1 MISQTYKDLVAL
13 GVPISLNNT
22 PLDGLASAKGMK
34 IVGRNFGWIDVYP
47 AGGTDIGGTCR
58 FTYKTVGSLSKV
70 GCLLASHLW
79 GTGLTGGRAESTAS
93 SRRIWMSQ
101 TAYEYASNTTYDALY
116 AKLTAV
122 VYPDSPAV
130 ATDGVGINIPAATN
144 FFVRHY
150 IKIANLPT
158 GTPTALAILGGSLAA
173 QAWYYVVTR
182 TENGIESGPTA
193 EFTATASVANLAI
206 AITIVDTASASADY
220 YSVYRS
226 SAAAGTKQF
235 LGSTNGRTK
244 RFVDDGSYTVDT
256 TINPPAAATYDFNRV
271 ACISG
276 DCSSHVS
283 SFGTGANFV
292 SATGTFNNSGF
303 GFVGGVAPLC
313 VVGDDRS
320 GKSVLWLGDSIW
332 AGKGF
337 AKVSGIYPQTK
348 NMVDLSFSDG
358 EINSLNASFAGSSL
372 REMMRQTISG
382 GARSRLKLIPYSD
395 YVIDEHGT
403 NDLGAGSTFLELASD
418 KLSLAAYVKRF
429 GGRFVIT
436 TITPRVTTTNGC
448 VTVASQTVGGTE
460 TYRTQFNSWVRAGC
474 PVNASGI
481 ADMAG
486 NPSPLVSS
494 YIDLAAP
501 YEVNASNVVTLNGG
515 FWKVPTTPAAT
526 FTLSGTPTTSSLPT
540 TVSSMTANDQVSRVV
555 KVTSGAR
562 SGQYAVVSAN
572 TTSTLTIYNS
582 GQTTV
587 QSGVAV
593 PFLSGAP
600 AAGDTIEV
608 YDVMANEGLHPSI
621 YGHAQLAAII
631 RAWLLANV
639 I

>member
-1 MISQTYKDLVAL
+1 MAK
-13 GVPISLNNT
+13 T
-22 PLDGLASAKGMK
+22 PPFVNSMAVYYDGLASAKGMK
-34 IVGRNFGWIDVYP
+34 IVGRNFGWIDTY
-47 AGGTDIGGTCR
+47 AMGGTDIGGTCR
-58 FTYKTVGSLSKV
+58 FTYKTISPISRL
-70 GCLLASHLW
+70 GCLLASHGW
-79 GTGLTGGRAESTAS
+79 GTGLTGVRAEATVS
-93 SRRIWMSQ
+93 SRRIWQTQ
-101 TAYEYASNTTYDALY
+101 TAYEYSSTSTYDTFSS
-116 AKLTAV
+116 KVTAV

-144 FFVRHY
+144 FNVRHY

-158 GTPTALAILGGSLAA
+158 GTPTAAAIAGGTLAA
-173 QAWYYVVTR
+173 QAWYYVITR

-193 EFTATASVANLAI
+193 EFTATTSASNLAI
-206 AITIVDTASASADY
+206 AITIVDTASVSADY

-256 TINPPAAATYDFNRV
+256 TINPPAASTYEFNRI

-283 SFGTGANFV
+283 STGNGANFV

-313 VVGDDRS
+313 VIGDDRS

-358 EINSLNASFAGSSL
+358 EINSLNSSFGGSSL
-372 REMMRQTISG
+372 REMMRQTITG

-403 NDLGAGSTFLELASD
+403 NDLAAGSTFLELAAD
-418 KLSLAAYVKRF
+418 KLALAAYVKRF
-429 GGRFVIT
+429 GGRFVTT
-436 TITPRVTTTNGC
+436 TIMPRVTTTDGC
-448 VTVASQTVGGTE
+448 VTVAGQTVSSIE
-460 TYRTQFNSWVRAGC
+460 TYRPQFNSWVRAGC
-474 PVNASGI
+474 PVNSSGV

-486 NPSPLVSS
+486 TPSPLVYS
-494 YIDLAAP
+494 YIDLAAAC
-501 YEVNASNVVTLNGG
+501 EVNSSNVLTLNGG
-515 FWKVPTTPAAT
+515 FWQAPSAPAAT

-540 TVSSMTANDQVSRVV
+540 TVSTMTANDQVSRVV
-555 KVTSGAR
+555 KVTSGVRA
-562 SGQYAVVSAN
+562 GQYAVVSTN
-572 TTSTLTIYNS
+572 TTSTITIYNS
-582 GQTTV
+582 GQTTL

-593 PFLSGAP
+593 PYLLGAP

-608 YDVMANEGLHPSI
+608 YDVYTNEGLHPSV
-621 YGHAQLAAII
+621 YGHAQFAQVI
-631 RAWLLANV
+631 RAWLVANV

>member
-1 MISQTYKDLVAL
+1 MSK
-13 GVPISLNNT
+13 T
-22 PLDGLASAKGMK
+22 PPFNKNMAVYYDGLASANGMK
-34 IVGRNFGWIDVYP
+34 IVGRNFGWIDSYP
-47 AGGTDIGGTCR
+47 VGGTDIGGTCR

-70 GCLLASHLW
+70 GCLLASHIW
-79 GTGLTGGRAESTAS
+79 GTGLTGARAEATVS

-116 AKLTAV
+116 DKLTAV

-158 GTPTALAILGGSLAA
+158 GTPTALAIVGGTLAA

-220 YSVYRS
+220 YSIYRS

-256 TINPPAAATYDFNRV
+256 TINPPAASTYDFNRI

-283 SFGTGANFV
+283 STGTGANFV
-292 SATGTFNNSGF
+292 SATGTFTNSGF

-358 EINSLNASFAGSSL
+358 EINSLNSSYPGSSL
-372 REMMRQTISG
+372 REMMRQTIAG
-382 GARSRLKLIPYSD
+382 GARSRLKLIPYAD
-395 YVIDEHGT
+395 YVIDQHGT
-403 NDLGAGSTFLELASD
+403 NDLGVGSTFLELASD

-436 TITPRVTTTNGC
+436 TILPRVTTTNGC
-448 VTVASQTVGGTE
+448 VTVASQTVSIE

-474 PVNASGI
+474 PVDASGV

-486 NPSPLVSS
+486 NPSPLIYS
-494 YIDLAAP
+494 YIDLAAA
-501 YEVNASNVVTLNGG
+501 YEVNASNVITLNGG
-515 FWKVPTTPAAT
+515 FWQAPSAPV
-526 FTLSGTPTTSSLPT
+526 FTGLVLNGSPTTSSLPVT
-540 TVSSMTANDQVSRVV
+540 TTLTTNANVSRVI
-555 KVTSGAR
+555 KMTSGAAN
-562 SGQYAVVSAN
+562 GQYAVVFSN
-572 TTSTLTIYNS
+572 TTTAFTIYNS
-582 GQTTV
+582 GQTTL
-587 QSGVAV
+587 QSGIAV
-593 PFLSGAP
+593 PFLANTP
-600 AAGDTIEV
+600 AAGDTCDV
-608 YDVMANEGLHPSI
+608 YDVMANEGLHPSV
-621 YGHAQLAAII
+621 YGHAQLAAVV

>member
-1 MISQTYKDLVAL
+1 MGILD
-13 GVPISLNNT
+13 T
-22 PLDGLASAKGMK
+22 PFNKNMAVYYDGLASANGLK
-34 IVGRNFGWIDVYP
+34 IVGRNFGWIDGYQS
-47 AGGTDIGGTCR
+47 GGTDIGGTCR
-58 FTYKTVGSLSKV
+58 FTYKTVGALSKV
-70 GCLLASHLW
+70 GCLLASHGW
-79 GTGLTGGRAESTAS
+79 VTGVTGGRAEGTVS

-116 AKLTAV
+116 AKPTAV
-122 VYPDSPAV
+122 VFPNSPAV

-150 IKIANLPT
+150 IKIANLPS

-173 QAWYYVVTR
+173 HAWYYVITR

-193 EFTATASVANLAI
+193 EFTATTSASNLAV

-220 YSVYRS
+220 YSIYRS

-256 TINPPAAATYDFNRV
+256 TINPPAASTYDFNRI

-283 SFGTGANFV
+283 STGTGENFV
-292 SATGTFNNSGF
+292 SATGPFTNSGF

-320 GKSVLWLGDSIW
+320 GKSVLWLGDSIC

-358 EINSLNASFAGSSL
+358 EINSLNASFPGSSL

-382 GARSRLKLIPYSD
+382 GARSRLKLITYAD
-395 YVIDEHGT
+395 YVIDQHGT
-403 NDLGAGSTFLELASD
+403 NDLAVGTTFLELASD
-418 KLSLAAYVKRF
+418 KLALAAYVKRF

-448 VTVASQTVGGTE
+448 VTVASQTVGSIE
-460 TYRTQFNSWVRAGC
+460 TDRIAFNSWVRAGS
-474 PVNASGI
+474 PVDVNGVP
-481 ADMAG
+481 DMAG
-486 NPSPLVSS
+486 QPSALIHD

-501 YEVNASNVVTLNGG
+501 FEVNASNVITLNGG
-515 FWKVPTTPAAT
+515 FWKAPSAPV
-526 FTLSGTPTTSSLPT
+526 FTGLVLNGSPTTSSLPVT
-540 TVSSMTANDQVSRVV
+540 TTLTFNENVSRVI
-555 KVTSGAR
+555 KMTSGAAN
-562 SGQYAVVSAN
+562 GQYAVVFSN
-572 TTSTLTIYNS
+572 TTTAFTLYNS
-582 GQTTV
+582 GQTTL

-593 PFLSGAP
+593 PFLANTP
-600 AAGDTIEV
+600 AAGDTCDV
-608 YDVMANEGLHPSI
+608 YDVMANEGLHPSV
-621 YGHAQLAAII
+621 YGHAQLAAVI

>member
-1 MISQTYKDLVAL
+1 MSGK
-13 GVPISLNNT
+13 T
-22 PLDGLASAKGMK
+22 PPFNKNMAVYYDGLASAKGMK
-34 IVGRNFGWIDVYP
+34 IVGRNFGWIDSYQM
-47 AGGTDIGGTCR
+47 GGTDIGGTCR
-58 FTYKTVGSLSKV
+58 FSYKTISSISRL
-70 GCLLASHLW
+70 GCLLASHGW
-79 GTGLTGGRAESTAS
+79 GTGLTGVRAEATVS

-116 AKLTAV
+116 DKLTAV

-158 GTPTALAILGGSLAA
+158 GTPTALAIVGGTLAA

-256 TINPPAAATYDFNRV
+256 TINPPAAATYDFNRF

-283 SFGTGANFV
+283 SSGTGGNFV

-303 GFVGGVAPLC
+303 GFIGGVAPLC

-448 VTVASQTVGGTE
+448 VTVASQTVGGIE

-474 PVNASGI
+474 PVNASGV

-486 NPSPLVSS
+486 NPSPLIYS
-494 YIDLAAP
+494 YIDLAAA
-501 YEVNASNVVTLNGG
+501 YEVNASNVITLNGG
-515 FWKVPTTPAAT
+515 FWQAPSAPV
-526 FTLSGTPTTSSLPT
+526 FTGLVLNGSPTTSSLPVT
-540 TVSSMTANDQVSRVV
+540 TTLTTNANVSRVI
-555 KVTSGAR
+555 KMTSGAAN
-562 SGQYAVVSAN
+562 GQYAVVSSN
-572 TTSTLTIYNS
+572 TTTAFTIYNS
-582 GQTTV
+582 GQTTL

-593 PFLSGAP
+593 PFLANTP
-600 AAGDTIEV
+600 AAGDTCDV
-608 YDVMANEGLHPSI
+608 YDVMANEGLHPSV
-621 YGHAQLAAII
+621 YGHAQLAAVI
-631 RAWLLANV
+631 RTWLVANV